1 MPGKL
6 SSEPVLYPRVD
17 WFDHHEE
24 NENQEKDENGKQ
36 KSTNKYERLDNFTDM
51 LSLSPFPIKPTV
63 FTSGVYPGERGG
75 GWQEFRAN
83 FIIHLKGGETERN
96 KRKTFPQINSLTI
109 FRCPPPPPAVQWLV
123 RPLVHLI
130 PHYQR
135 NSPDIPYIYL

>member
-63 FTSGVYPGERGG
+63 FTSPWGEGG
-75 GWQEFRAN
+75 GDGRSSGP
-83 FIIHLKGGETERN
+83 IL
-96 KRKTFPQINSLTI
+96 
-109 FRCPPPPPAVQWLV
+109 
-123 RPLVHLI
+123 
-130 PHYQR
+130 
-135 NSPDIPYIYL
+135 